1 MVYFYSVHLVE
12 AGVEVTD
19 DGDLLPLEEAEL
31 DDAHYH
37 RVLAPVTLPDGPGAV
52 SGASNR
58 LFNSTIYSGTNI
70 WTVFSPTFDKIL
82 QFFWNFKTSEIKI
95 QQLVA
100 LCGSPTAAGGTQH

>member
-1 MVYFYSVHLVE
+1 MVYFYYVHLVE

-58 LFNSTIYSGTNI
+58 LFNSTIIQAQISGPI
-70 WTVFSPTFDKIL
+70 CSPLLTL
-82 QFFWNFKTSEIKI
+82 FWNFKI
-95 QQLVA
+95 LR
-100 LCGSPTAAGGTQH
+100 

>member
-52 SGASNR
+52 SGVIHQLYN
-58 LFNSTIYSGTNI
+58 NSGTKI
-70 WTVFSPTFDKIL
+70 WTD
-82 QFFWNFKTSEIKI
+82 FFPHF
-95 QQLVA
+95 
-100 LCGSPTAAGGTQH
+100 